1 MKVGYKKLGMVLGA
15 VAALAIL
22 PARVDAQFVRY
33 SPIFWSFEGNGG
45 VAIPVG
51 DLSDVA
57 EIGPSFGLAASYFL
71 NPRFA
76 LRVEG
81 SLDLFGEGDNATLSA
96 GDAELRAWH
105 FTGGFEY
112 HITDPSASGLFATFD
127 AGAGGVT
134 FDTDRFTVDDV
145 SCTATGCST
154 SPGAQS
160 TGNFDQTYFA
170 LNGGLKLGYNF
181 ARHAS
186 TGVPIATIFI
196 AGDVHYLFADD
207 IDSALLAAANGQA
220 TGFDTAVS
228 IPITGGIRF
237 NIP

>member
-15 VAALAIL
+15 VAAVAIL
-22 PARVDAQFVRY
+22 PARADAQFVRY
-33 SPIFWSFEGNGG
+33 SPVFWSFEGNGG

-57 EIGPSFGLAASYFL
+57 EIGPSFGIAGSYFL

-81 SLDLFGEGDNATLSA
+81 SLDIFGEGDDANVSE
-96 GDAELRAWH
+96 GEAELRAWH

-112 HITDPSASGLFATFD
+112 HITDPATSGLFATFD

-134 FDTDRFTVDDV
+134 FDTDVFAVDDV
-145 SCTATGCST
+145 VCDPVCTS

-160 TGNFDQTYFA
+160 TGNFDNSYFA
-170 LNGGLKLGYNF
+170 LNGGLKVGYNF
-181 ARHAS
+181 ARGS
-186 TGVPIATIFI
+186 TGVPIATFFVG
-196 AGDVHYLFADD
+196 GDVHIMFSDEEE
-207 IDSALLAAANGQA
+207 SSLLAAANGQS
-220 TGFDTAVS
+220 GFGTAIA
-228 IPITGGIRF
+228 IPITAGIRF